1 MKITWMLLIDF
12 EETATEITLCNVMV
26 KKHYNTSVLG
36 QGKASNKVRRV

>member
-36 QGKASNKVRRV
+36 QGKASNKVIRV